1 VVGLMTEEEKEKAVS
16 LPWESFL
23 MFQLQSKEKEEVKK
37 NGTQA
42 YIHRKVEIFKKLR
55 YCCFT

>member
-1 VVGLMTEEEKEKAVS
+1 VVGLMTEEEEKAVS

-37 NGTQA
+37 ME
-42 YIHRKVEIFKKLR
+42 HKHIFIEKWKYLKS
-55 YCCFT
+55 

>member
-1 VVGLMTEEEKEKAVS
+1 VVGLMTEEEEKAVS

-37 NGTQA
+37 GTQTHIYA
-42 YIHRKVEIFKKLR
+42 
-55 YCCFT
+55 